1 MNNENEKKE
10 NNIEETAAPEKETK
24 DSKAKLKAKA
34 AEAEER
40 AAKAEAEL
48 AELNDKYLRLAA
60 EYDNFRRRSTKEK
73 ESLYTDCFAE
83 AIAAFLPVI
92 DNAERAADYANDDSE
107 LAKGVQM
114 LNKQLKDVL
123 EKMKVEEIVS
133 DGEQFDPN
141 LHNAIMHEEDD
152 ESPEN
157 TVSQTLQKGYKIGDK
172 VIRHALVKVV
182 N

>member
-1 MNNENEKKE
+1 MNNEAEKMD
-10 NNIEETAAPEKETK
+10 NIEETATEKETK
-24 DSKAKLKAKA
+24 DSKGKLKAKL
-34 AEAEER
+34 AEAEEK
-40 AAKAEAEL
+40 AKKAEAEL

-60 EYDNFRRRSTKEK
+60 EYDNFRRRSAKEK
-73 ESLYTDCFAE
+73 EGLYNDCFAE
-83 AIAAFLPVI
+83 AISAFLPVV
-92 DNAERAADYANDDSE
+92 DNAERAAAYANDDSE
-107 LAKGVQM
+107 LAKGVLM

-123 EKMKVEEIVS
+123 EKMKVTEIVS

-141 LHNAIMHEEDD
+141 LHNAILHEEDD

-157 TVSQTLQKGYKIGDK
+157 TVSQTLQKGYRIGDK